1 MQKIN
6 ENKQYNYIKNYFV
19 MQIKLNQDLR
29 TPQGQLLKDAI
40 IEINDE
46 NGVPTDLFWRNRL
59 KDSAIDNC
67 IEIVDQVI
75 STQKKGK

>member
-1 MQKIN
+1 
-6 ENKQYNYIKNYFV
+6 
-19 MQIKLNQDLR
+19 MQIKLNQNLR

-46 NGVPTDLFWRNRL
+46 DGVPTDLFWRNRL
-59 KDSAIDNC
+59 KDSVIDNC
-67 IEIVDQVI
+67 IEVVNQVI

>member
-1 MQKIN
+1 
-6 ENKQYNYIKNYFV
+6 
-19 MQIKLNQDLR
+19 MQIKLNQNLR

-67 IEIVDQVI
+67 IEVVNQVI
-75 STQKKGK
+75 LTKKKGK

>member
-1 MQKIN
+1 
-6 ENKQYNYIKNYFV
+6 
-19 MQIKLNQDLR
+19 MQIKLNQNLR
-29 TPQGQLLKDAI
+29 TPQGQLLKDTI

-67 IEIVDQVI
+67 IEVVNQVI

>member
-1 MQKIN
+1 
-6 ENKQYNYIKNYFV
+6 
-19 MQIKLNQDLR
+19 MQIKLNQNLK

-59 KDSAIDNC
+59 KDSAVDNC
-67 IEIVDQVI
+67 IEVVNQVI
-75 STQKKGK
+75 LTKKKGK

>member
-1 MQKIN
+1 LKKIDK
-6 ENKQYNYIKNYFV
+6 NKQYKDIKNYFV
-19 MQIKLNQDLR
+19 MQIKLNQNLK
-29 TPQGQLLKDAI
+29 TPQGQLLQGTI
-40 IEINDE
+40 IQINDE

-67 IEIVDQVI
+67 IEVVDQVI

>member
-1 MQKIN
+1 MQKIDKN
-6 ENKQYNYIKNYFV
+6 IVYNHIKNYFV
-19 MQIKLNQDLR
+19 MQIKLNQNLR

-67 IEIVDQVI
+67 IEIIDQVI

>member
-1 MQKIN
+1 
-6 ENKQYNYIKNYFV
+6 
-19 MQIKLNQDLR
+19 MQIKLNQNLK

-40 IEINDE
+40 IYINDE

-67 IEIVDQVI
+67 IEVVDQVI
-75 STQKKGK
+75 LTQKKGK

>member
-6 ENKQYNYIKNYFV
+6 KNKQYNYIKNYFV
-19 MQIKLNQDLR
+19 MQIKLNQNLR

-67 IEIVDQVI
+67 IEVVNQVI
-75 STQKKGK
+75 STQKKR

>member
-1 MQKIN
+1 
-6 ENKQYNYIKNYFV
+6 
-19 MQIKLNQDLR
+19 MQIKLNQNLR

-67 IEIVDQVI
+67 IEIIDQVI

>member
-1 MQKIN
+1 
-6 ENKQYNYIKNYFV
+6 
-19 MQIKLNQDLR
+19 MQIKLNQNLR
-29 TPQGQLLKDAI
+29 TPQGQLLKDTI

-67 IEIVDQVI
+67 IEIVNQVI

>member
-1 MQKIN
+1 MKIIN
-6 ENKQYNYIKNYFV
+6 NITSTKNYFV
-19 MQIKLNQDLR
+19 MQIKLNQNLR

-67 IEIVDQVI
+67 IEIIDQVI

>member
-1 MQKIN
+1 MQKIDK
-6 ENKQYNYIKNYFV
+6 NKQYNYIKNYFV
-19 MQIKLNQDLR
+19 MQIKLNQNLK

-46 NGVPTDLFWRNRL
+46 DGVPTDLFWRNRL

-67 IEIVDQVI
+67 IEVINQVI

>member
-1 MQKIN
+1 
-6 ENKQYNYIKNYFV
+6 
-19 MQIKLNQDLR
+19 MQIKLNQNLR
-29 TPQGQLLKDAI
+29 TPQGQLLKDTI

-67 IEIVDQVI
+67 IEVINQVI

>member
-1 MQKIN
+1 
-6 ENKQYNYIKNYFV
+6 
-19 MQIKLNQDLR
+19 MQIKLNQNLR
-29 TPQGQLLKDAI
+29 TPQGQLLKDTI

-67 IEIVDQVI
+67 IEIVNEVI

>member
-1 MQKIN
+1 MQKIDK
-6 ENKQYNYIKNYFV
+6 NKEYNYIKNYFV
-19 MQIKLNQDLR
+19 MQIKLNQNLK
-29 TPQGQLLKDAI
+29 TPQGQLLKDTI

-67 IEIVDQVI
+67 IEVIDQVI
-75 STQKKGK
+75 LTQKKGK

>member
-1 MQKIN
+1 MQKIDK
-6 ENKQYNYIKNYFV
+6 NKQYNYIKNYFV
-19 MQIKLNQDLR
+19 MQIKLNQNLR

-67 IEIVDQVI
+67 IEIVNQVI

>member
-1 MQKIN
+1 MK
-6 ENKQYNYIKNYFV
+6 
-19 MQIKLNQDLR
+19 IKLNQDLR
-29 TPQGQLLKDAI
+29 TPQGQLLKNSI

-46 NGVPTDLFWRNRL
+46 SGVPTDLFWRNRL

-67 IEIVDQVI
+67 IEVVEENKII

>member
-1 MQKIN
+1 LQKIDK
-6 ENKQYNYIKNYFV
+6 NKQYINIKNYFV
-19 MQIKLNQDLR
+19 MQIKLNQNLK
-29 TPQGQLLKDAI
+29 TPQGQLLQGTI

-46 NGVPTDLFWRNRL
+46 HGVPTDLFWRNRL

-67 IEIVDQVI
+67 IEVVDQVI

>member
-1 MQKIN
+1 
-6 ENKQYNYIKNYFV
+6 
-19 MQIKLNQDLR
+19 MQIKLNQNLR

-40 IEINDE
+40 IEINHE

-67 IEIVDQVI
+67 IEIVNEVI

>member
-1 MQKIN
+1 
-6 ENKQYNYIKNYFV
+6 
-19 MQIKLNQDLR
+19 MQIKLNQNLK

-67 IEIVDQVI
+67 IEVVNQVI
-75 STQKKGK
+75 LTKKKGK

>member
-1 MQKIN
+1 LQKIDK
-6 ENKQYNYIKNYFV
+6 NKQYNYIKNYFV
-19 MQIKLNQDLR
+19 MQIKLNQNLR

-67 IEIVDQVI
+67 IEIVNQVI

>member
-1 MQKIN
+1 MQKIDK
-6 ENKQYNYIKNYFV
+6 NKQYNYIKNYFV
-19 MQIKLNQDLR
+19 MQIKLNQNLK

-67 IEIVDQVI
+67 IEVVDQVI

>member
-1 MQKIN
+1 MQKFDK
-6 ENKQYNYIKNYFV
+6 NKQYNYIKNYFV
-19 MQIKLNQDLR
+19 MQIKLNQNLK
-29 TPQGQLLKDAI
+29 TPQGQLLKDTI

-67 IEIVDQVI
+67 IEVINQVI

>member
-1 MQKIN
+1 LQKIDKN
-6 ENKQYNYIKNYFV
+6 QQYKHIKNYFV
-19 MQIKLNQDLR
+19 MQIKLNQNLR
-29 TPQGQLLKDAI
+29 TPQGQLLQGAI

-46 NGVPTDLFWRNRL
+46 VGVPTDLFWRNRL

-67 IEIVDQVI
+67 IEVVDQVI

>member
-1 MQKIN
+1 
-6 ENKQYNYIKNYFV
+6 
-19 MQIKLNQDLR
+19 MQIKLNQNLR
-29 TPQGQLLKDAI
+29 TPQGQLSKDTI

-67 IEIVDQVI
+67 IEIVNQVI